1 MAGIK
6 PKSKVNK
13 KWSSD
18 LAYAIGLLTT
28 DGCLSKDGRHID
40 FTSKDMDQIKTFLS
54 CLGIKNKIS
63 QKISGYSGRAC
74 PRIQFGDVKFY
85 KFLLNIGLFPC
96 KSKTLGELKIPT
108 KYFFD
113 FLRGSFDGDGTFY
126 SYWDTR
132 WKSSFMFYMVFISS
146 SPKHIDW
153 LKNTITKLIGLKGHV
168 TKGQNSSIYQLK
180 YAKSES
186 LKLIPLIY
194 YDDNVSCLNRKKIKI
209 DKALL
214 ENKNARVV

>member
-74 PRIQFGDVKFY
+74 PRIQY
-85 KFLLNIGLFPC
+85 
-96 KSKTLGELKIPT
+96 
-108 KYFFD
+108 
-113 FLRGSFDGDGTFY
+113 
-126 SYWDTR
+126 TR